1 MTLSN
6 HDDDFPLSIVVDAH
20 FIEDPRKA
28 TVFVVDDVDVPMKA
42 YVMAVLRGGC
52 LLSASVLKGDEG
64 LKIQYS
70 QQKFR
75 AQCRKLPS
83 MFCSEDF
90 KSCEPALTQIL
101 RWAVSEKFWAAV
113 RLEDVKRNTI
123 CMISGNNDP
132 QMRGCKS
139 KSNCCMTSK
148 QLVTLLTK
156 NCIDYQDSFRVKARR
171 GT

>member
-1 MTLSN
+1 MFVIS
-6 HDDDFPLSIVVDAH
+6 VCAERQWG
-20 FIEDPRKA
+20 IENPILTA
-28 TVFVVDDVDVPMKA
+28 
-42 YVMAVLRGGC
+42 
-52 LLSASVLKGDEG
+52 
-64 LKIQYS
+64 KIS
-70 QQKFR
+70 GT
-75 AQCRKLPS
+75 CRKLPS

-101 RWAVSEKFWAAV
+101 RWAVSEKVWTAV

-139 KSNCCMTSK
+139 KSNCCLTSN

-156 NCIDYQDSFRVKARR
+156 TCIDYQDSFRVKARR
-171 GT
+171 GTWRHEFVCQTGNGSEESYGGSGIKFN